1 MIPLDVRTD
10 GPDSGPVLVLLNS
23 IGTTSDMW
31 TPVVGPLAEQFRV
44 VRIDHRGHGS
54 STASPSLA
62 DGTECTLADLAADV
76 VAVLDRLRIDRVD
89 LAGTSLGGMVG
100 MWLAAH
106 RPERIARLA
115 LICTS
120 SFLPPASGWRDRA
133 ATVRS
138 NGTFTIAAA
147 VVARWVTPALAT
159 RDGELVDGLRAMMG
173 SIDAESYAQC
183 CEAIASMDLRDDLAR
198 IAAPTLVVAGAD
210 DSAIPREHAELI
222 AEAVAR
228 ARLEVL
234 APAAHLPTYEQPGEL
249 ASLLLDHFGGGASLS
264 RGLATRRAVLGD
276 AHVDR
281 ALAAR
286 DALTAPF
293 QDFLTRYAWGDV
305 WSRVELS
312 RRERSIAT
320 LGAVITLGSDNEIA
334 LHVRAARRNGM
345 SDEEIAEVVMH
356 VALYAGLPRANHA
369 MTIVRDAL
377 AER

>member
-1 MIPLDVRTD
+1 MIPLAVRSD
-10 GPDSGPVLVLLNS
+10 GPASGPALVLLNS

-44 VRIDHRGHGS
+44 VRIDHRGHGA
-54 STASPSLA
+54 STPAPPSA
-62 DGTECTLADLAADV
+62 DGADCTLADLAADV
-76 VAVLDRLRIDRVD
+76 IAVLDRLEIDRVD
-89 LAGTSLGGMVG
+89 LAGMSLGGMVG

-120 SFLPPASGWRDRA
+120 SLLPPASGWRDRA

-138 NGTFTIAAA
+138 QGTIAIADS
-147 VVARWVTPALAT
+147 VTARWVTPALAT
-159 RDGELVDGLRAMMG
+159 RDPELVNGLRAMMG

-198 IAAPTLVVAGAD
+198 IAASTLVVAGAD
-210 DSAIPREHAELI
+210 DLAIPQDHAELI
-222 AEAVAR
+222 AEHVAR
-228 ARLEVL
+228 SRLEVL
-234 APAAHLPTYEQPGEL
+234 APAAHIPTYEQPGKVV
-249 ASLLLDHFGGGASLS
+249 SLLLDHFGGGASLS

-286 DALTAPF
+286 DVLSAPF

-320 LGAVITLGSDNEIA
+320 LGAVITLGADNEIA

-369 MTIVRDAL
+369 MTIVRDVL

>member
-1 MIPLDVRTD
+1 MTSLAVRTD
-10 GPDSGPVLVLLNS
+10 GPETAPVVVLLNS

-31 TPVVGPLAEQFRV
+31 TPVLGPLTEQFRI
-44 VRIDHRGHGS
+44 VRIDQRGHG
-54 STASPSLA
+54 ASPPSFPSP
-62 DGTECTLADLAADV
+62 DGVECTLADLAADV
-76 VAVLDRLRIDRVD
+76 VGVLDRLDLARVD

-100 MWLAAH
+100 MWLAIH

-115 LICTS
+115 LLCTS

-138 NGTFTIAAA
+138 RGTIAVTDP
-147 VVARWVTPALAT
+147 VVARWVTPALAA

-198 IAAPTLVVAGAD
+198 IAAPTLVVAGAED
-210 DSAIPREHAELI
+210 AAIPPEHAEFI
-222 AEAVAR
+222 AAGVPG

-234 APAAHLPTYEQPGEL
+234 SPAAHLPTYEQPGRVS
-249 ASLLLDHFGGGASLS
+249 ALLQDHFRGGASLA

-276 AHVDR
+276 AHVDK

-286 DALTAPF
+286 DGLTAPF

-305 WSRVELS
+305 WSRAELS

-334 LHVRAARRNGM
+334 LHVRAARTNGM

-369 MTIVRDAL
+369 MTIVREVL
-377 AER
+377 AEH